1 MRQLPQIGAFEN
13 WELRAVRLIAGLRGA
28 WVLVSWSAHPA
39 VLCLSLP
46 AGGDVKLI
54 ARYEIFEKSGARQI
68 AWLEST
74 TSLGHAR
81 CRLKQLTIACSGI
94 CFFAFDVENERFV
107 VRSNGNSEDGNRGI
121 AGALKT
127 GARGNSS
134 VETT

>member
-1 MRQLPQIGAFEN
+1 M
-13 WELRAVRLIAGLRGA
+13 
-28 WVLVSWSAHPA
+28 
-39 VLCLSLP
+39 
-46 AGGDVKLI
+46 I

-107 VRSNGNSEDGNRGI
+107 VRSYGNSEDGNRGI

-127 GARGNSS
+127 DARGNLS
-134 VETT
+134 VETTGTEKFHKEGPKARKKYAAPGFQYLRVPSEPAVCPKT